1 MSKANR
7 GRQQA
12 RARVAQMRAAE
23 ARKRRRNWIVGIGA
37 AVVLIIAVF
46 YIGLTFVADV
56 LNAAID
62 PRMRTR

>member
-1 MSKANR
+1 VDSIS
-7 GRQQA
+7 
-12 RARVAQMRAAE
+12 
-23 ARKRRRNWIVGIGA
+23 RNDYPVVQ

-56 LNAAID
+56 LNAALD